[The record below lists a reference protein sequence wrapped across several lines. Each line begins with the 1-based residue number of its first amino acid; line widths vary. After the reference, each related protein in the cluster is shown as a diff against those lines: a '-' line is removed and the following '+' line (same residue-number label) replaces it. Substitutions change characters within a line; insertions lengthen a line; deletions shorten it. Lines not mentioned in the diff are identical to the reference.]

1 MYRAPEIPPD
11 QRRGYVP
18 PPSDMHARI
27 AAPRAP
33 EVPVYDET
41 YADETEY
48 LPEQWEDDEP
58 LAPPRRKRRSLSWR
72 LIKWGVILGVW
83 AIVAGIGALVYF
95 ASDLPRPEAALD
107 AARRPSLTLADTSG
121 HIYASYG
128 DVVGEPMRLSDL
140 PEWLPKAAVSVEDR
154 RFWTHH
160 GIDLQGIARAMIVN
174 IMHGRTVQ
182 GGSTIT
188 QQVAKNLFLTNA
200 RTAKRKI
207 QELLLTFW
215 LEAHFTKQEI
225 LEIWLNRVYLGS
237 GAWGVDA
244 AAQMYFGSSARDL
257 NLWQSAVIA
266 GLPRAPSRFSPRVDP
281 QAATAR
287 GRQVLQ
293 AMADNGVISQQ
304 DAEIA
309 GASIVF
315 PPREKQGAGYF
326 ADWASDRAQ
335 AAVPIGQDAVV
346 RTTLDARMQALVEA
360 KLAAILDG
368 PGAAANATQGAVVVL
383 DPATGAVRAMAGGR
397 DYKTSPYNRA
407 VVARRQPGS
416 SFKLFVWL
424 NALEHGMRPDDEV
437 PDGPIKV
444 GNWSP
449 RNFEPG
455 FHGQVTLEDGLAES
469 MNTVAVRLLLMA
481 GGPKEVAAVAHR
493 LGLAE
498 TIPNN
503 ATIALGTA
511 DVGVLEMAAAYAEVF
526 NGGWKVTPRSLESV
540 IADGKPVKLVQPERP
555 RVIDDI
561 HTADMVRMF
570 TAVVAHGTG
579 RAAAIPG
586 HVVAGKTGT
595 TSDYRDAWF
604 IGAIDPGQPGSLEIA
619 VWLGNDDGHPM
630 KDVTG
635 GSLPARLF
643 HDIGVALP
651 AAQ

>member
-1 MYRAPEIPPD
+1 MYRAPQIPPD
-11 QRRGYVP
+11 QRRGHMPPRPPLAPSVYVP
-18 PPSDMHARI
+18 PDFDY
-27 AAPRAP
+27 
-33 EVPVYDET
+33 E
-41 YADETEY
+41 
-48 LPEQWEDDEP
+48 LDDEP
-58 LAPPRRKRRSLSWR
+58 PAYEPPPARPKRRGNFGWR
-72 LIKWGVILGVW
+72 LFKWGLILGVW
-83 AIVAGIGALVYF
+83 LVVACIGAVAYF

-121 HIYASYG
+121 HVYASYG
-128 DVVGEPMRLSDL
+128 DVVGEPMRLADL
-140 PEWLPKAAVSVEDR
+140 PEWLPKAAVAVEDR
-154 RFWTHH
+154 RFWTHP
-160 GIDLQGIARAMIVN
+160 GIDPQGIARAMYVDIT
-174 IMHGRTVQ
+174 HGRAVQ

-215 LEAHFTKQEI
+215 LEQHFTKQEI

-244 AAQMYFGSSARDL
+244 AAQMYFGISARQL
-257 NLWQSAVIA
+257 NLWQSALIA

-287 GRQVLQ
+287 ARQVLQ
-293 AMADNGVISQQ
+293 AMADAGSISQA
-304 DAEIA
+304 DADLA
-309 GASIVF
+309 GASIAI
-315 PPREKQGAGYF
+315 PRRGNTGAGYF

-335 AAVPIGQDAVV
+335 SAVPIGEDAVAN
-346 RTTLDARMQALVEA
+346 TTLDGRMQAVVEA
-360 KLAAILDG
+360 KLAAVLDG
-368 PGAAANATQGAVVVL
+368 PGVAANAAQGAVVVL
-383 DPATGAVRAMAGGR
+383 DPATGAIRAMAGGR

-424 NALEHGMRPDDEV
+424 NALEHGMHPDDEV
-437 PDGPIKV
+437 ADGPIKV

-469 MNTVAVRLLLMA
+469 MNTVSVRLLLQA
-481 GGPKEVAAVAHR
+481 GGPREVAAVANR
-493 LGLAE
+493 LGIAE

-511 DVGVLEMAAAYAEVF
+511 DVGLLEMAACYAEIF
-526 NGGWKVTPRSLESV
+526 NGGWKVTPRALESV
-540 IADGKPVKLVQPERP
+540 VADGKPVKLTPPERP
-555 RVIDDI
+555 RVVD
-561 HTADMVRMF
+561 TEEAGEMVRMLS
-570 TAVVAHGTG
+570 AVVAHGTG

-586 HVVAGKTGT
+586 HRVAGKTGT

-604 IGAIDPGQPGSLEIA
+604 IGAIDPGDPGSLEIA
-619 VWLGNDDGHPM
+619 VWLGNDDSHAMNGI
-630 KDVTG
+630 TG
-635 GSLPARLF
+635 GSLPAKLF
-643 HDIGVALP
+643 HDIAMELR
-651 AAQ
+651 